1 MPLSNTCKF
10 AFHFLMMPIQK
21 ERPMNELP
29 VMQEGEGIML
39 FYPHV
44 PKKAIEAVTEVL
56 QSRWIGQGP
65 KVAQFEKEFE
75 EKFAGGGKAIA
86 VGSGTDALHLSYIL
100 AGLKAGDEVITPVF
114 TCTAT
119 TIPFLYM
126 GVVFRFADVDPKT
139 LNINVD
145 HVRKLVNEKTKAIV
159 CVHYGG
165 LPCDMDELLAIGKSY
180 NIPVIEDAAHALGA
194 TYKGKQIGE
203 ISPFT
208 MFSFQAIKTITT
220 GDGGM
225 LILKDHDIVPKAERI
240 RWFGIDRSN
249 KQKGNWENDIWE
261 VGYKY
266 QMTDIGAAMGLAGLH
281 EFDQTLAHRQKLFQ
295 AYKRGL
301 AGIEGITLMG
311 ADTTDRTHA
320 AWLCTALVDK
330 RIDFMNK
337 LRSRK
342 IESGQVHYRNDR
354 YTVLGGRRDDLPFMD
369 SIEENYIVLPLHLH
383 MNEKDVEYICQVIK
397 SGW

>member
-1 MPLSNTCKF
+1 MTPL
-10 AFHFLMMPIQK
+10 HK
-21 ERPMNELP
+21 EKPMNELP

-65 KVAQFEKEFE
+65 RVAQFEKEFE
-75 EKFAGGGKAIA
+75 ERFTGKGKALA
-86 VGSGTDALHLSYIL
+86 VGSGTDALHLAYLL
-100 AGLKAGDEVITPVF
+100 AGLKEGDEVITPVF

-126 GVVFRFADVDPKT
+126 GVKFRFADVDPKT
-139 LNINVD
+139 LNINVN
-145 HVRKLVNEKTKAIV
+145 HVRELVNEKTKAIV

-165 LPCDMDELLAIGKSY
+165 LPCDMDELLAIAAEY
-180 NIPVIEDAAHALGA
+180 NIPVIEDAAHAVGA
-194 TYKGKQIGE
+194 TYKGKRIGE

-208 MFSFQAIKTITT
+208 IFSFQAIKAMTT

-225 LILKDHDIVPKAERI
+225 LVLQDHSIVPTAERI

-249 KQKGNWENDIWE
+249 KQKGTWENDIWE

-266 QMTDIGAAMGLAGLH
+266 QMTDIGAAMGLAALH
-281 EFDQTLAHRQKLFQ
+281 EFDQTLAYRQKLFQ
-295 AYKRGL
+295 TFKRGL
-301 AGIEGITLMG
+301 AGAEGITLMG

-320 AWLCTALVDK
+320 AWLCTALVD
-330 RIDFMNK
+330 RRQEFMNK
-337 LRSRK
+337 LRDRK

-354 YTVLGGRRDDLPFMD
+354 YTVLGGRRDDLPNMD
-369 SIEENYIVLPLHLH
+369 AIEENYIVLPMHMH
-383 MNEKDVEYICQVIK
+383 MNEKDVDYICQVIR